1 MLRRSLLML
10 AFTLAGCSGAIG
22 AASPAPA
29 APSVSQ
35 QATIA
40 PATVIDGFTIG
51 DRLDTT
57 SCPSGDVVCTAAADA
72 DAKLVRDALLA
83 AHPGL
88 DAAAIAAL
96 HWYSEILPPGYEQS
110 GSFTIAVFDLADGSR
125 AAMGLACGVTDCKAV
140 PASKRAPSTDHGPIV
155 DPSP

>member
-1 MLRRSLLML
+1 MMRRSLILL
-10 AFTLAGCSGAIG
+10 TFTLAGCTGAIG
-22 AASPAPA
+22 AASPAPS
-29 APSVSQ
+29 APSGSQ
-35 QATIA
+35 QPTMA

-57 SCPSGDVVCTAAADA
+57 SCPSTDAVCTAAADA
-72 DAKLVRDALLA
+72 DAKVVRDALLA

-88 DAAAIAAL
+88 DAAAITAL

-110 GSFTIAVFDLADGSR
+110 GSFTIAVFDFADGSR

-140 PASKRAPSTDHGPIV
+140 PASKRAPSTDHGPLV